1 MYYGKDQFRIVK
13 LTTDNYSRRNQQT
26 IERALVGS
34 VCCDLIWIVCV
45 MCAHT
50 NRANE
55 ELTDATSEDPQH
67 ELTDLETERVTN
79 FGAGGV
85 EKRRIP

>member
-1 MYYGKDQFRIVK
+1 
-13 LTTDNYSRRNQQT
+13 
-26 IERALVGS
+26 
-34 VCCDLIWIVCV
+34 

-50 NRANE
+50 DRANE
-55 ELTDATSEDPQH
+55 ELTSATTEDPQH

-79 FGAGGV
+79 IGAGGV